1 MKKFLII
8 LCSCILCMFNT
19 YSQNI
24 TIPDNFFKQKLIEAG
39 VDTNGD
45 TEISFTEAEAIDSLD
60 ISNTDD
66 PTMPAFEHIANLTGL
81 EAFTNLIYLDCRR
94 HEIIGYDFSANSKLR
109 YLDCSFNS
117 MTSIDITNLGDLE
130 DFNIQFN
137 DFTQI
142 DISQNIQLLRFELS
156 LNNLTQLDVSKNINL
171 ESLSFLGNTL
181 SELNLTQNIKLKKL
195 VVSGA
200 QNTITQIDLSK
211 CTELEDLTISYS
223 DIANLDISQ
232 NKKLTRL
239 SLHFNDNL
247 SKICVWELPLP
258 LNIEVLSYNTL
269 PFTVCNS
276 AVDSVYNLIAGDWY
290 KTLECNGFTGKCTK
304 VYSSIISTIE
314 RIPGTDS
321 IRWINKY
328 NGVVINSTK
337 YKIVFENSYLF
348 HQNRWK
354 LTGGMTNTLINVYNS
369 NLSCSLE
376 AYDGGGASFS
386 RTKNI
391 QLDVSKN
398 EVTLSKDESSNSV
411 IDVTSNTTWEVSSD
425 QLWATISTNSGSN
438 NGTFT
443 ITASAN
449 TGDARTAI
457 ITISGDGATTQT
469 IIVTQE
475 AEIKTLSVSSNSVAL
490 PKDEGSNTTINVT
503 SNTTWEVSSDQLWA
517 TATPNS
523 GSNNGTFT
531 ITVTENTSSAR
542 TATIT
547 VSGVGVSS
555 QIILVNQEELQTISN
570 ISTIGKNKNVI
581 TPNPANTYF
590 TIKDKN
596 NAKIE
601 IYNIIGELVL
611 QTEISKNDH
620 ISTRSMN
627 SGMYIVKIISDS
639 GMTIE
644 RLIITK

>member
-1 MKKFLII
+1 MKKFII
-8 LCSCILCMFNT
+8 LLSSCILCTFNT
-19 YSQNI
+19 YSQNV
-24 TIPDNFFKQKLIEAG
+24 TIPDNYFKQKLIEAG

-45 TEISFTEAEAIDSLD
+45 TEISFSEAEAIDSLN

-117 MTSIDITNLGDLE
+117 MNTIDLTNLADLE
-130 DFNIQFN
+130 DLNIQFSGL
-137 DFTQI
+137 TQI
-142 DISQNIQLLRFELS
+142 DVSQNIKLLRFELS

-171 ESLSFLGNTL
+171 ESLSFLGNKL

-239 SLHFNDNL
+239 SLFFNDNL
-247 SKICVWELPLP
+247 TKICVWQLPLP
-258 LNIEVLSYNTL
+258 LNIELLSYNTL
-269 PFTVCNS
+269 PFTVCNT
-276 AVDSVYNLIAGDWY
+276 ANVDSVYNLIAGDWY
-290 KTLECNGFTGKCTK
+290 KTSECNGFTGKCTK

-321 IRWINKY
+321 IRWINKLD
-328 NGVVINSTK
+328 GVVVNIAK

-354 LTGGMTNTLINVYNS
+354 LTGGMTNTLINVNNS
-369 NLSCSLE
+369 TLSCSLE

-391 QLDVSKN
+391 QLEVSSN
-398 EVTLSKDESSNSV
+398 AVTLSKDESSNSV
-411 IDVTSNTTWEVSSD
+411 IDVTSNTAWEVSSD
-425 QLWATISTNSGSN
+425 QLWATVTSNSGSN

-443 ITASAN
+443 ITASKN
-449 TGDARTAI
+449 TGAARTAT
-457 ITISGDGATTQT
+457 ITISGDGAIIQT

-475 AEIKTLSVSSNSVAL
+475 
-490 PKDEGSNTTINVT
+490 
-503 SNTTWEVSSDQLWA
+503 
-517 TATPNS
+517 
-523 GSNNGTFT
+523 
-531 ITVTENTSSAR
+531 
-542 TATIT
+542 
-547 VSGVGVSS
+547 
-555 QIILVNQEELQTISN
+555 EEQQTISN
-570 ISTIGKNKNVI
+570 ISTIGKNKNII

-590 TIKDKN
+590 TITDKN
-596 NAKIE
+596 YAKVE
-601 IYNIIGELVL
+601 IYNVIGELVFK
-611 QTEISKNDH
+611 TDISKNEH

-639 GMTIE
+639 GITTE
-644 RLIITK
+644 RLVITK